1 MAAFAKSWRRK
12 ARAALGVAA
21 GALSEQGTA
30 LRLLMAPAS
39 TLVVDEL
46 LVVQLAIR
54 PFDPQRCLMRD
65 LG

>member
-1 MAAFAKSWRRK
+1 
-12 ARAALGVAA
+12 LP
-21 GALSEQGTA
+21 T
-30 LRLLMAPAS
+30 AS